1 MSDVQPDIEE
11 NLLAKRLPPINQ
23 TIEETIPLG
32 FKSDIIYRRK
42 GIGITTAIVAKGAR
56 SFIQYAQHRSGNS
69 HFNKELNN
77 YMRVGSNAAAIGGA
91 AIFYGGPAAGIIAG
105 GIVVNELVNIGVD
118 VLNYNYD
125 RKLDT
130 MMVHNM
136 AEVSGNLSYGR
147 RGGSR

>member
-1 MSDVQPDIEE
+1 VQPDIEE
-11 NLLAKRLPPINQ
+11 NLLGERLPPISQ

-32 FKSDIIYRRK
+32 FRNDILYYRK
-42 GIGITTAIVAKGAR
+42 GIGITTAIVTKGAR
-56 SFIQYAQHRSGNS
+56 SFIQYAQHRSGNE
-69 HFNKELNN
+69 HFNRNLSNGL
-77 YMRVGSNAAAIGGA
+77 RLGSNFAAIGGA
-91 AIFYGGPAAGIIAG
+91 AIFYGGPAAGIIAA
-105 GIVVNELVNIGVD
+105 GIAVNEVVNIGVD
-118 VLNYNYD
+118 LLNYNYD